1 MRIAVL
7 GTGIVG
13 RTLGSA
19 LLRNGHEV
27 RLGSRTAGNET
38 AVAWATEIG
47 GPASEG
53 TFADAAGFGEL
64 IVNATAGAASLDVLH
79 AAGADLLAGKVV
91 LDVSNPLDTS
101 KGMPPTLTVCND
113 DSLGEQIQREFPDV
127 RVVKTLNTVTASVM
141 VDPSLV
147 AGDHTVFVAGNDD
160 AAKAE
165 ARGLLEELGWPAARI
180 LDLGDISAARG
191 LEMYLPLWI
200 RLWQAGGTPV
210 LNVEV
215 RSADSAAE

>member
-1 MRIAVL
+1 VRIAVL

-38 AVAWATEIG
+38 AVAWAQDIG

-64 IVNATAGAASLDVLH
+64 IVNATAGAASLDALR
-79 AAGADLLAGKVV
+79 AAGAELLAGKVL
-91 LDVSNPLDTS
+91 LDVANPLDTS
-101 KGMPPTLTVCND
+101 RGMPPTLTVCND
-113 DSLGEQIQREFPDV
+113 DSLGEQIQREFADV
-127 RVVKTLNTVTASVM
+127 RVVKTLNTVTAAVM
-141 VDPSLV
+141 VDPALV
-147 AGDHTVFVAGNDD
+147 DGGHTVFVAGNDG
-160 AAKAE
+160 AAKTE
-165 ARGLLEELGWPAARI
+165 ARALLGEFGWPEERVI
-180 LDLGDISAARG
+180 DLGDISAARG
-191 LEMYLPLWI
+191 LEMYLPLWL

-215 RSADSAAE
+215 RSAARAAE

>member
-1 MRIAVL
+1 MRIGVL

-19 LLRNGHEV
+19 LLSNGHEV
-27 RLGSRTAGNET
+27 RLGSRTTGNET
-38 AVAWATEIG
+38 AVAWAQEIG

-64 IVNATAGAASLDVLH
+64 VINATAGAASLDAL
-79 AAGADLLAGKVV
+79 AQAGAEQLAGKVLV
-91 LDVSNPLDTS
+91 DVSNPLDATH
-101 KGMPPTLTVCND
+101 GMPPTLTVCND
-113 DSLGEQIQREFPDV
+113 DSLAEQIQRAFPDV
-127 RVVKTLNTVTASVM
+127 RVVKTLNTVTAAVM

-147 AGDHTVFVAGNDD
+147 EGAHTVFVAGNDA

-165 ARGLLEELGWPAARI
+165 ARGLLEEFGWPAQRI
-180 LDLGDISAARG
+180 LDLGDITAARG

-200 RLWQAGGTPV
+200 RLWQAGGTAV
-210 LNVEV
+210 LNIEV
-215 RSADSAAE
+215 RSADSDAE